1 MRTKKLTLLV
11 VVVVAVLAFM
21 LFSKNSTAV
30 SRPKERFENESQT
43 FVYVISGILGAGA
56 AVGLIWTM
64 YIILRPEGTRGL

>member
-30 SRPKERFENESQT
+30 SRPKEGFESESQT
-43 FVYVISGILGAGA
+43 FVYVISGVLGTGA
-56 AVGLIWTM
+56 VVGLFYLM
-64 YIILRPEGTRGL
+64 YIMLRPQGTRGL